1 MAGQVVNVFNQFQQE
16 RFETFQQMIKIGFLR
31 FIVKPYMNKRN
42 KLNSKDFN
50 QGTKS
55 GIGLTQN
62 LAIYNVVNFFEDIL
76 RLVVASARRERLYQQ
91 RQTLMTD
98 TESTYASQYAAGS
111 FSESMLYMSNI
122 KKAKQKVNSD
132 IISKIKYY
140 DGFFKKI
147 AMNVIDTW
155 KSRMQ
160 SQGKKDLQGDAS
172 FLKDKSKPML
182 NAIIS
187 GKNNDMAQ
195 KELLRFSSFLKKPTH
210 SSSKYGEAFKSFGN
224 NFVRSVTSIFS
235 EKQQSKTSSL
245 SEMKASTSFWDSI
258 KRTQKQVAKYG
269 GVELSGQF
277 KAEMDA
283 LNNDIN
289 ALHKMNTDNYLLTD
303 SSSGKTSPVTLDQIE
318 YVQSI
323 SKRLK
328 KLADLSNLAD
338 DYNPV
343 KIKITPLKDHP

>member
-1 MAGQVVNVFNQFQQE
+1 MAEAYQSIAEDLGGTTASLSYTGALKSQMNLKKSQMTKNIDNRFALAGQVVNVFNAFQKE

-31 FIVKPYMNKRN
+31 FIVKPYMDKRN

-55 GIGLTQN
+55 GVGLTQN

-76 RLVVASARRERLYQQ
+76 RFVVASARRERLYEQ
-91 RQTLMTD
+91 RQTLMKD
-98 TESTYASQYAAGS
+98 TELTYASQYAAGS

-172 FLKDKSKPML
+172 F
-182 NAIIS
+182 
-187 GKNNDMAQ
+187 
-195 KELLRFSSFLKKPTH
+195 
-210 SSSKYGEAFKSFGN
+210 FK
-224 NFVRSVTSIFS
+224 R
-235 EKQQSKTSSL
+235 QSKTN
-245 SEMKASTSFWDSI
+245 
-258 KRTQKQVAKYG
+258 AKC
-269 GVELSGQF
+269 
-277 KAEMDA
+277 
-283 LNNDIN
+283 
-289 ALHKMNTDNYLLTD
+289 NYF
-303 SSSGKTSPVTLDQIE
+303 
-318 YVQSI
+318 
-323 SKRLK
+323 R
-328 KLADLSNLAD
+328 
-338 DYNPV
+338 
-343 KIKITPLKDHP
+343 